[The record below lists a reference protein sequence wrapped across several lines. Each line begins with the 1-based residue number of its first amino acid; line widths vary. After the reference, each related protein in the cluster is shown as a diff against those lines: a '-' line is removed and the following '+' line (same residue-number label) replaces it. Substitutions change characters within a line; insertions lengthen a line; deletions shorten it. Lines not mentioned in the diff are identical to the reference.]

1 MNSEEDAHLP
11 FAGLKYAVAPRGFYF
26 LFRRDIL
33 TRVYLIRHAQAEGNL
48 NRRFHGITDAD
59 ITATGERQL
68 EALKKRCAE
77 YTFDVAYSSHLKRA
91 KKTALAAIGDR
102 ELELKI
108 EPLLAEMN
116 IGDMEDVPYAELP
129 VKYGED
135 FRIWTNEPHKFVAPG
150 GESMIALRDR
160 IVSAF
165 MNIVRANI
173 GKNILVVSHGCAMR
187 SLLCELMHIDFE
199 DLCTIPWC
207 DNTAVY
213 IIEFDNEF
221 NATFKTEGDASHLSD
236 VISTLKNQTW
246 WKQNSTAPTRM
257 LGIDFGD
264 ARTGLALS
272 DTGKFLA
279 SPAGTIKEANMDAV
293 IEKAAEFALEN
304 NCSEIIV
311 GLPINM
317 NGTRGPRAEKAALFG
332 HTLEMKT
339 GISVYFWDERLTTVG
354 ATAYMNATDFKG
366 KKRKNNIDTASA
378 CLILQGY
385 LDYINRGK
393 RR

>member
-1 MNSEEDAHLP
+1 
-11 FAGLKYAVAPRGFYF
+11 
-26 LFRRDIL
+26 L

-59 ITATGERQL
+59 ITPTGEKQL
-68 EALKKRCAE
+68 EALKARCAE
-77 YTFDVAYSSHLKRA
+77 YPFDVAYSSNLKRA
-91 KKTALAAIGDR
+91 IKTAKAAIGDR
-102 ELELKI
+102 NLELNI
-108 EPLLAEMN
+108 DPMLAEMN
-116 IGDMEDVPYAELP
+116 IGDMEDIPYAELT
-129 VKYGED
+129 VKFGED
-135 FRIWTNEPHKFVAPG
+135 FRIWTNEPHRFAAPG
-150 GESMIALRDR
+150 GESMAGMRDR

-165 MNIVRANI
+165 MNIVRSNI

-187 SLLCELMHIDFE
+187 SLICTLSGVDFE
-199 DLCTIPWC
+199 DLCTVPWC
-207 DNTAVY
+207 DNTAVH
-213 IIEFDNEF
+213 IIDFDDQLNP
-221 NATFKTEGDASHLSD
+221 TFVLNGDASHLTD
-236 VISTLKNQTW
+236 DTSTLAKQTW
-246 WKQNSTAPTRM
+246 WKQGAASRVM
-257 LGIDFGD
+257 GVDFGD

-279 SPAGTIKEANMDAV
+279 SPAGTVKETSFDATL
-293 IEKAAEFALEN
+293 EKTAAFAIEN

-317 NGTRGPRAEKAALFG
+317 NGTRGPRAEKASLFG
-332 HTLEMKT
+332 FELEKKT

-354 ATAYMNATDFKG
+354 AAAYMNETDFKG

-393 RR
+393 RK